1 MKGTLNKSASFVRL
15 RRRSARSGDSR
26 WVASSSVAT
35 TPVALTIVLIAAGLL
50 MRVAG
55 FGRTAVECEVMLVAV
70 VGLYSYSGVTG
81 IASFGHVGF
90 MAIGGYVATI
100 LTIPVEEKH
109 YSLPGLP
116 HALATLSISPYA
128 ALPIAWAA
136 GVIFAGIFGLLV
148 WRLNGLAAS
157 IASLMLLL
165 ILFTVASSWNSV
177 TGGSGSVAGVP
188 QIGSIVPPLIVG
200 IIVVWITFAYQ
211 RSRFGRFAQAAR
223 EDEAAAKAVGIR
235 IHFVRWTAMTLSG
248 GAMAVGGALYVYFV
262 GSISPQFFYVP
273 LMFTLLTMLVIG
285 GMLSMTGA
293 VTGTIVVEVLQQI
306 LGPLDS
312 GGSLAGMHWSGHPG
326 ARFVVL
332 GLLMLVVLIRRPGGI
347 VNGYEFRL
355 PHPGQLRHTRDKAPI
370 PTTSPTR
377 PDSVASSTASSTSN
391 RAGWDG

>member
-1 MKGTLNKSASFVRL
+1 MLGIFHKAAGFVQARK
-15 RRRSARSGDSR
+15 RSAESGESR
-26 WVASSSVAT
+26 WVTPTSVAT
-35 TPVALTIVLIAAGLL
+35 TPVALTIVLILAGLL
-50 MRVAG
+50 MRAAG
-55 FGRTAVECEVMLVAV
+55 FGRTAVECEVMIVAV
-70 VGLYSYSGVTG
+70 VGLYSYSGITG

-116 HALATLSISPYA
+116 HALATLAISPYA
-128 ALPIAWAA
+128 ALPIAWVA
-136 GVIFAGIFGLLV
+136 GVISAGLFGLLV

-157 IASLMLLL
+157 IATLMLLL
-165 ILFTVASSWNSV
+165 ILFTVASGWNSV

-188 QIGSIVPPLIVG
+188 QIGSIVPPLVAG
-200 IIVVWITFAYQ
+200 IIVVWMTFAYQ

-293 VTGTIVVEVLQQI
+293 VIGTIAVEVLQQI

-312 GGSLAGMHWSGHPG
+312 GGRIVGIHWAGHPG

-347 VNGYEFRL
+347 VNGFEFRVPDL
-355 PHPGQLRHTRDKAPI
+355 GQLRAARDRAPI
-370 PTTSPTR
+370 PKSEPARTGAVAPTSIGGRT
-377 PDSVASSTASSTSN
+377 N
-391 RAGWDG
+391 